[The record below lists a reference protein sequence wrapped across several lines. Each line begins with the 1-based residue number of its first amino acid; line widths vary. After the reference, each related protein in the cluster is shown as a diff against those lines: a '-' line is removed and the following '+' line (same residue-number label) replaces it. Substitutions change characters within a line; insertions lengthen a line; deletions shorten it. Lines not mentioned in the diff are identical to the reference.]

1 MQKLYFVARIAA
13 YLFGLLGMILFT
25 LGRRSVPINAH
36 MTAIGAAL
44 LGLSFVCFMI
54 TYVAFTLSKLT
65 SRPK

>member
-1 MQKLYFVARIAA
+1 MQKLYFIARIAA
-13 YLFGLLGMILFT
+13 YVSGLIGMILFT

-44 LGLSFVCFMI
+44 LGLSFVFFMI
-54 TYVAFTLSKLT
+54 TYVTFTLSKLT